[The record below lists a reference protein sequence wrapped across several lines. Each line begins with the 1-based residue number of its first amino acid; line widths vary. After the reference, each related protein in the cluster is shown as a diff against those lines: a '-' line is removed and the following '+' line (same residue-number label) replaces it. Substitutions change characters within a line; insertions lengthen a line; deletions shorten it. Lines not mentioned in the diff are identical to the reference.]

1 MAIQMTK
8 EMTETMIRDAV
19 RTRVAQFVF
28 EALQGGEFED
38 VQNLRLVS
46 GSDKKSAKNTIGV
59 IADRVE
65 KDGTETPV
73 SVTVDITVKPFVD
86 KKTDKKTTKVFDF
99 AGAKAAYDKWLAD
112 RAAKEKEK
120 ATKE

>member
-19 RTRVAQFVF
+19 RARVAQFVF

-65 KDGTETPV
+65 KDGTETPI

-86 KKTDKKTTKVFDF
+86 KQTDKKTTKVFDF
-99 AGAKAAYDKWLAD
+99 AAAKAAYDKWLAD

>member
-19 RTRVAQFVF
+19 RARVAQFVF

-46 GSDKKSAKNTIGV
+46 GSNKKSAKNTIGV

-65 KDGTETPV
+65 KDGTETPI

-99 AGAKAAYDKWLAD
+99 ASAKETYDKWLAD
-112 RAAKEKEK
+112 KAAKEKEK

>member
-19 RTRVAQFVF
+19 RARVAQFVF

-65 KDGTETPV
+65 KDGTETPI

-99 AGAKAAYDKWLAD
+99 AGAKETYDKWLAD
-112 RAAKEKEK
+112 KAAKEKEK